1 MIVLLQTSVGTP
13 PFHPSA
19 NQPYSIARPK
29 RLGDP
34 KIAEGKLD
42 EPDSSQLPC
51 AAIPSDS
58 PARLFFSEFLLIH
71 LLYAPQPYQIAKP
84 RI

>member
-42 EPDSSQLPC
+42 EPDS
-51 AAIPSDS
+51 
-58 PARLFFSEFLLIH
+58 
-71 LLYAPQPYQIAKP
+71 
-84 RI
+84 